1 MRADRRR
8 AIGFAGALATL
19 VGATLSGC
27 SLMSP
32 VKSEMHKGVLSKM
45 PADLPQ
51 QKRRAAILLVF
62 APQTR
67 PLYDTTR
74 MAYSVQVYQ
83 VDYFSQHEWGETPSQ
98 MLHPLLVGALQG
110 THAFSAVLMPPYA
123 GRYHY
128 ALRTEILELR
138 QDFTSEPAVLHLSL
152 RFQLSDDAANRI
164 IATKEILLRE
174 PMQQRTPYAGVV
186 AANDAA
192 AKALK
197 EMASFVLEKTS

>member
-8 AIGFAGALATL
+8 AIGVVGALATL
-19 VGATLSGC
+19 VETTLSGC
-27 SLMSP
+27 SLLLP
-32 VKSEMHKGVLSKM
+32 VKTETRKDVLSKM

-51 QKRRAAILLVF
+51 QKTRAATLLVF
-62 APQTR
+62 APQTQ

-74 MAYSVQVYQ
+74 MAYTVRAYQ

-98 MLHPLLVGALQG
+98 MLQPLLVGALQN
-110 THAFSAVLMPPYA
+110 THAFSAVLIPPYA

-138 QDFTSEPAVLHLSL
+138 QDFTSEPAVLQLSL
-152 RFQLSDDAANRI
+152 RFQLSDDTADRV
-164 IATKEILLRE
+164 IATKEISLRE

-186 AANDAA
+186 AANDAT
-192 AKALK
+192 AKALQ
-197 EMASFVLEKTS
+197 EMVRFVLDKTG